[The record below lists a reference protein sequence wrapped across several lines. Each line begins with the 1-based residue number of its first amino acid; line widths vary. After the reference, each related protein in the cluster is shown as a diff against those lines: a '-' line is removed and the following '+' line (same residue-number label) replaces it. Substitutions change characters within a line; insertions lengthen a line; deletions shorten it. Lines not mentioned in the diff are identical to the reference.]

1 MQSALFALP
10 EIKSEMLAVIVATKF
25 VRKFRFARND
35 VVNPTQILVTQR
47 AQATSDLS
55 WIFHLRSR
63 EPEGINKRNTPKS
76 FPLFAKV
83 PEIVIATVLPSEA
96 NRLVTNQ
103 QPRGLVGNRRCRCD
117 ARVQFQLREQAA

>member
-1 MQSALFALP
+1 
-10 EIKSEMLAVIVATKF
+10 MLAVIVATKF

-47 AQATSDLS
+47 AQATSDLF
-55 WIFHLRSR
+55 WIFHFRSR
-63 EPEGINKRNTPKS
+63 EPEGINKRNMPKP

-83 PEIVIATVLPSEA
+83 PELVIAAVLSSEA

-103 QPRGLVGNRRCRCD
+103 QPRRLVRNGRCRCD
-117 ARVQFQLREQAA
+117 ARIQYQL